1 MGAYTCKRWTKVS
14 AIKQMLVLSNEV
26 VKMHGIP
33 EFCASNVCDS
43 NVPFCRPI
51 NSRGPRAHMA
61 VSGDGKMTMM
71 MTSVP
76 LMFPR

>member
-1 MGAYTCKRWTKVS
+1 M

-43 NVPFCRPI
+43 NVLFCRSI
-51 NSRGPRAHMA
+51 NSRGPRAHLA
-61 VSGDGKMTMM
+61 VSGGGKMTMM
-71 MTSVP
+71 MTSVL